1 MLKDI
6 TTLRDGKSRQL
17 ERNEAIAH
25 AALTH
30 RERRFNYLFRE
41 KKQIETNN
49 FLTEEFAEF
58 AEMIYIRS
66 ELARKGG

>member
-49 FLTEEFAEF
+49 FLTADRRVRGDDL
-58 AEMIYIRS
+58 YS
-66 ELARKGG
+66 VGTG